1 MGSWVNCAGG
11 ERKRLK
17 RQMARKALGVNDL
30 KDIVSNQMSA
40 SPNILNQRNEEFHAK
55 LVISQVYQ
63 YIYICIYNFSKT
75 QTVELIALIY
85 TIS

>member
-30 KDIVSNQMSA
+30 NNIVSNQMST
-40 SPNILNQRNEEFHAK
+40 SSNILNQRHEELHAK

-63 YIYICIYNFSKT
+63 YILLFIYIY
-75 QTVELIALIY
+75 Y
-85 TIS
+85 TTIVKHKQ